1 MRVLNTAVASY
12 PYNNCL
18 VRWTEVAELLEDDLM
33 SREEVGS
40 MFEALPK
47 AKGRGS
53 STSAPAIDVKGFVE
67 FARKVN
73 KGDRSICLRMLIK
86 RALQLLTHVGEGAR
100 GKGLPNPRVK

>member
-1 MRVLNTAVASY
+1 M
-12 PYNNCL
+12 
-18 VRWTEVAELLEDDLM
+18 ELLEDDLM
-33 SREEVGS
+33 NREEVGS

-73 KGDRSICLRMLIK
+73 KINLFADVSV
-86 RALQLLTHVGEGAR
+86 LLFT
-100 GKGLPNPRVK
+100 